1 MPDNHHIPLVSF
13 LFNCNLEKAESSLHH
28 IHPAKMKGG
37 LEGVICQWIFIEHP
51 LCTLLQALG
60 MLQAENE
67 KVLFS
72 KKLLLGVPEYES
84 AEIIQSNN
92 PNCQGVITQLPRP
105 RGWQILLR
113 AAASMN
119 WASCLPDQCSFCHPT
134 LSLIS
139 LTVFMDHLLW
149 TQPGRPRRS
158 KHKAGSGF
166 QNLSDLSLNM

>member
-1 MPDNHHIPLVSF
+1 MYL
-13 LFNCNLEKAESSLHH
+13 A
-28 IHPAKMKGG
+28 
-37 LEGVICQWIFIEHP
+37 
-51 LCTLLQALG
+51 LLQAPG

-72 KKLLLGVPEYES
+72 KKLLLEVPEYES

-92 PNCQGVITQLPRP
+92 PNCQGAPRP
-105 RGWQILLR
+105 RERQILLR

-134 LSLIS
+134 LPLIS
-139 LTVFMDHLLW
+139 LTVFMDHLLQ

-166 QNLSDLSLNM
+166 QNLTLRSVIEPVTLSESLNFLNLLRQVGSDSCWLVLVKLS